1 MKADEED
8 NDNEPRSR
16 PSSNLGSAKAAL
28 KAVLNGEVAET
39 PASKYAKFLNTA
51 DLECLSHAEE
61 VTMAGLHATLL
72 GQAVANLS
80 GGVGGGGLMGLER
93 ILVDIARFIREEVEP
108 HNPDNMFVEDMV
120 KALKAM
126 LER

>member
-1 MKADEED
+1 MKAEED
-8 NDNEPRSR
+8 DSDNEPRSR
-16 PSSNLGSAKAAL
+16 PSSDLGSAKAAL
-28 KAVLNGEVAET
+28 KAVLNGEVGET

-61 VTMAGLHATLL
+61 VIMAGLHATIL
-72 GQAVANLS
+72 GQAVASLS
-80 GGVGGGGLMGLER
+80 GDGGGLMGLER
-93 ILVDIARFIREEVEP
+93 ILVDIERFIKEEVEP

-126 LER
+126 LDR